1 MENVH
6 RPERND
12 PAMTT
17 PHLVIFDCDGTLV
30 DSQNAI
36 VASMAFAFRAHGLE
50 PPPRHEILGIVGLS
64 LPRAVEV
71 LLPGHPIHLAHRV
84 SESYKAGFGASL
96 LDEANRDPLFAG
108 AGLVVEKLAA
118 QRELVLGI
126 ATGKSLRGVHR
137 LLDREEWRGH
147 FVTIQTADNAPS
159 KPDPG
164 MILQA
169 MAETGAAP
177 ETTIMIGDTTY
188 DIDMAR
194 AAGVQAIGVAW
205 GYHPVA
211 ALEASGAHVIVE
223 DFAALLREIW
233 ERTGSAGPV
242 EAGTGKAAR

>member
-1 MENVH
+1 
-6 RPERND
+6 
-12 PAMTT
+12 MTT
-17 PHLVIFDCDGTLV
+17 QHLVIFDCDGTLV

-36 VASMAFAFRAHGLE
+36 VASMDFAFRAHGIE
-50 PPPRHEILGIVGLS
+50 PPPRADILSIVGLS

-71 LLPGHPIHLAHRV
+71 LMPGHPVHLAHQV
-84 SESYKAGFGASL
+84 SDSYKTGFGATI
-96 LDEANRDPLFAG
+96 LDESKRDPLFAG
-108 AGLVVEKLAA
+108 AGLIVEKLAA
-118 QRELVLGI
+118 SRNITLGI

-137 LLDREEWRGH
+137 LLDREDWRPH
-147 FVTIQTADNAPS
+147 FATIQTADNAPS

-194 AAGVQAIGVAW
+194 AAGVHAIGVGW

-211 ALEASGAHVIVE
+211 ALQASGAHVIVE
-223 DFAALLREIW
+223 DFTDLLRAV
-233 ERTGSAGPV
+233 RAKAGV
-242 EAGTGKAAR
+242 EGAQS

>member
-1 MENVH
+1 
-6 RPERND
+6 
-12 PAMTT
+12 MTA

-36 VASMAFAFRAHGLE
+36 VASMAFAVRAHGLE
-50 PPPRHEILGIVGLS
+50 PPARQDILSIVGLS

-71 LLPGHPIHLAHRV
+71 LLPTHPRHVAHRV
-84 SESYKAGFGASL
+84 SESYKDGFGASL

-108 AGLVVEKLAA
+108 AGLIVEKLAA
-118 QRELVLGI
+118 ESGIKLGI

-137 LLDREEWRGH
+137 LLDREDWRGH
-147 FVTIQTADNAPS
+147 FATIQTADNAPS

-169 MAETGAAP
+169 MAETGAEPAN
-177 ETTIMIGDTTY
+177 TLMIGDTTY

-205 GYHPVA
+205 GYHPVEE
-211 ALEASGAHVIVE
+211 LKKSGAHAIAE
-223 DFAALLREIW
+223 NFADLLHEVRV
-233 ERTGSAGPV
+233 RTGTVAAMSRAAGSRA
-242 EAGTGKAAR
+242 AGSRRP